1 MIQKEKVLRPPKF
14 PPYSGKLKRMKENKK
29 QRKTSN
35 CIWVAVVKC
44 RVQQYR
50 RESIYRPQSSQYHQN
65 HSSQPRYLKD
75 KLEHNK
81 IGDKGCQQLT
91 KVKWPHLKWI
101 FLCNCTY
108 IQTTTTSLRKAVNT
122 SAKQTGKISNN
133 SLLVNIDWCR
143 QQSDWKT
150 RLLSSESE
158 TPRLQH
164 LVQFGVCTITMI
176 IINYNSIIEFN

>member
-1 MIQKEKVLRPPKF
+1 MIQKEKVLRPPNF
-14 PPYSGKLKRMKENKK
+14 PSSLGKLKIMKENKK
-29 QRKTSN
+29 QRRISN

-50 RESIYRPQSSQYHQN
+50 RERIYRPQSSQHHQN
-65 HSSQPRYLKD
+65 HSPQPRYLKH

-81 IGDKGCQQLT
+81 IGDNGCQQLT

-122 SAKQTGKISNN
+122 SAKETGKILNN
-133 SLLVNIDWCR
+133 
-143 QQSDWKT
+143 
-150 RLLSSESE
+150 
-158 TPRLQH
+158 
-164 LVQFGVCTITMI
+164 
-176 IINYNSIIEFN
+176 